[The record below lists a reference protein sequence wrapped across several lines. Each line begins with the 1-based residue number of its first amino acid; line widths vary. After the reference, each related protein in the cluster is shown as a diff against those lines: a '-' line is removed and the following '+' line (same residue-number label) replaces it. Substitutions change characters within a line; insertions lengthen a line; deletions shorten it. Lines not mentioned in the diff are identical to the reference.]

1 MAEKIETLLKS
12 STIHYPTEK
21 TLQEAYIKDYDT
33 AYKESIADPEK
44 FWEGVAKELD
54 WFYYDAVLVLLQENF
69 LSPHHCG

>member
-12 STIHYPTEK
+12 STVHHPTEK

-44 FWEGVAKELD
+44 FWEGVAKELE
-54 WFYYDAVLVLLQENF
+54 WFSPWKQVLEWKY
-69 LSPHHCG
+69 PWE